1 MGNVVEQEGG
11 EADGLLISPLLISCQ
26 DEKRVTSDLPV
37 PTYTAMKVR
46 LLTSS
51 SGAPHFIK

>member
-11 EADGLLISPLLISCQ
+11 EADGLLISPLLISRQ
-26 DEKRVTSDLPV
+26 DEKWVTSDLCL

-46 LLTSS
+46 LLTRS